1 MSTRIRDSS
10 TGRWDQ
16 PYRQGC
22 CDARILLLTIHDHRS
37 IAQKAL
43 FARQA
48 EVYADFLEHTDYEVG
63 RLVDAIEAM
72 GQLDKRCAR
81 SSTM

>member
-1 MSTRIRDSS
+1 
-10 TGRWDQ
+10 
-16 PYRQGC
+16 
-22 CDARILLLTIHDHRS
+22 LTIHDHRS